1 MRQIKASEFKAKCL
15 KLIDEVALGGEAIL
29 ITKRGKTVARL
40 EAARSAR
47 VNPFGRGKGLIKS
60 ADPKDD
66 LVNILSREDMSDW
79 YRADP
84 NLGGPAR
91 SKAARKVSKKMS

>member
-1 MRQIKASEFKAKCL
+1 MRLIKASEFKAKCL

-47 VNPFGRGKGLIKS
+47 VNPFGRGKGHIKT

-66 LVNILSREDMSDW
+66 LIGILSREDMSDW
-79 YRADP
+79 YGTDA

-91 SKAARKVSKKMS
+91 SKATRKALKRKS